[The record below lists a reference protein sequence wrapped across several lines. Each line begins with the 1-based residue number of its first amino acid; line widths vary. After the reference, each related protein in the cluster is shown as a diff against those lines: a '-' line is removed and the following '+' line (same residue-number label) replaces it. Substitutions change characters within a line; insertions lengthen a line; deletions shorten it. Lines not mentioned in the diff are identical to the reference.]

1 MATKK
6 VIIFGYR
13 GYRHL
18 SEDEALKMREQRQ
31 FTQKMFE
38 DINQT
43 PDVIREMFAPDPATG
58 NPASDFYIRSQSDSD
73 IRDYIDKYMMSIV
86 TDSPRT
92 SDVDLALD
100 STKTRFENNDEY
112 FKRLQ
117 SLVNKDVK

>member
-6 VIIFGYR
+6 VITISFR
-13 GYRHL
+13 GYRRM
-18 SEDEALKMREQRQ
+18 SDDEAKNLRQ
-31 FTQKMFE
+31 QKTFTEKLFDDVQ
-38 DINQT
+38 QT
-43 PDVIREMFAPDPATG
+43 PDVIRDMFAPDPATG

-73 IRDYIDKYMMSIV
+73 IRDYIDKYMMSFV

-100 STKTRFENNDEY
+100 STKTRFENNDVY

-117 SLVNKDVK
+117 ELVSKDSK